1 MRAGNALLDARA
13 IFSALDIPRGAV
25 VVDVGAGR
33 TGHFALHAADVV
45 GAHGSVHAVDI
56 MRDALS
62 MLAGSAALRGVH
74 QLHTLWGD
82 AERHGGI
89 ALPDDTADV
98 ALLVHVLP
106 MLRARDIAAQEV
118 RRIMKPGG
126 RIVVI
131 DWHPSARHAVAPREE
146 QRIAPEDADA
156 VFAQAG
162 CVRCGH
168 FAPSPAHWGRIYS
181 S

>member
-1 MRAGNALLDARA
+1 MRAGNALLDAAA
-13 IFSALDIPRGAV
+13 IFAALDIPRGAV

-33 TGHFALHAADVV
+33 TGHFALHAAEAVGDKGKVV
-45 GAHGSVHAVDI
+45 AVDI

-62 MLAGSAALRGVH
+62 MIASSAALRGLHHV
-74 QLHTLWGD
+74 HTLWGD
-82 AERHGGI
+82 VERDRGVGL
-89 ALPDDTADV
+89 ADDSADY
-98 ALLVHVLP
+98 ALLVHTLHT
-106 MLRARDIAAQEV
+106 LRAHDVAAQEV
-118 RRIMKPGG
+118 RRMVRPGG

-131 DWHPSARHAVAPREE
+131 DWLPSTSHAVAPREE
-146 QRIAPEDADA
+146 HRVAPEDADT
-156 VFAQAG
+156 VFTRAG